1 MCNLL
6 TENNQHVVL
15 TEEQKGHKF
24 LINMITQI
32 TQKLFFLVILVTRGE
47 MEVIIPA

>member
-24 LINMITQI
+24 LINVITRI
-32 TQKLFFLVILVTRGE
+32 KLFFLVILEIRGE